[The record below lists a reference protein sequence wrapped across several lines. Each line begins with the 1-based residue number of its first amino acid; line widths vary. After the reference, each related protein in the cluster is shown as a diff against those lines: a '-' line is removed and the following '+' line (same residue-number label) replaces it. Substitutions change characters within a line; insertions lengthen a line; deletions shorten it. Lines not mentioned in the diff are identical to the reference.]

1 MAYQNE
7 EKTKRKKL
15 DNLTAVVHSGTSWQC
30 AACLGSHQM
39 TDHVAPEE
47 TQDEI
52 NRTLNVVELLREDV
66 HNWEVIGDYTQL
78 GNWV

>member
-1 MAYQNE
+1 
-7 EKTKRKKL
+7 
-15 DNLTAVVHSGTSWQC
+15 
-30 AACLGSHQM
+30 M